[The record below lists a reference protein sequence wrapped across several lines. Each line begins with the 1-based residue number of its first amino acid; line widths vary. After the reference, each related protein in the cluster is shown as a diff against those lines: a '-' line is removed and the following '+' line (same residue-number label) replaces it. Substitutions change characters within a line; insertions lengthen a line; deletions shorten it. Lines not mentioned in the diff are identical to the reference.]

1 MPLSN
6 IVEES
11 KRILAE
17 ANKRGIRLRLFGGMA
32 IRFHAPSAT
41 HRSLERKYADI
52 DLMALKNQSKEIRKL
67 FADLGYSSRDI
78 FNALQGDR
86 RLIFQDIEN
95 KRRVDVFLNIFEMCH
110 KFDFSDRLTID
121 AETIP
126 LADLLATKLQVV
138 EITDREY
145 RDIVAL
151 VHDHEIG
158 DNDAPETINGKYL
171 AHLCSDQW
179 GVYKTFITNI
189 ENVMNHLE
197 QLPLDQKDKEI
208 VLKRLEDL
216 RNRFETV
223 PKTLRWRARARLG
236 EKVQWYELPEQD
248 KEIVNQDIMQPKQ

>member
-189 ENVMNHLE
+189 QNVINHLD
-197 QLPLDQKDKEI
+197 QLPLDEKDKET

>member
-17 ANKRGIRLRLFGGMA
+17 ANKRGITLRLFGGMA

-95 KRRVDVFLNIFEMCH
+95 KRRIDVFLNIFEMCH
-110 KFDFSDRLTID
+110 KFDFSDRLTMD

-171 AHLCSDQW
+171 AHLCSEQW

-189 ENVMNHLE
+189 QNVINHLE

-223 PKTLRWRARARLG
+223 PKTLRWKARARLG